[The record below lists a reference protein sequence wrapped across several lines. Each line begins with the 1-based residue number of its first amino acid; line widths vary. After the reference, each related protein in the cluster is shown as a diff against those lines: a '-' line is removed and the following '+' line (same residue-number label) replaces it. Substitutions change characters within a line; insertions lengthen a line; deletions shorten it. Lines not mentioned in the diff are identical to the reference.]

1 MDTPIQINY
10 FENIFFDTSDYI
22 DVYLT
27 IKDNTTTIK
36 IKND

>member
-1 MDTPIQINY
+1 MDIQINY

-27 IKDNTTTIK
+27 IKDDTTTIK